1 MSARCVAAFGGAA
14 DCRRE
19 AGAVQWRIAGSERDG
34 GAPLEVLLSG
44 AAQLQL
50 PGQLRDAEF
59 YRDDESW
66 PPRWELRSAG
76 LAMSLAVRAL
86 QVHRRIDAPFRR
98 ALPPLAVPWS
108 ARAGWFL
115 LLNLLRLPGMA
126 RLLSRLRSRGHA

>member
-1 MSARCVAAFGGAA
+1 MSARCVAAFGGEA

-19 AGAVQWRIAGSERDG
+19 AGPVHWRITGSEREG

-50 PGQLRDAEF
+50 PGRLRDAEV
-59 YRDDESW
+59 YLDDGSA

-76 LAMSLAVRAL
+76 FALPLAVRAV
-86 QVHRRIDAPFRR
+86 QVHRRADVPFRR

-108 ARAGWFL
+108 TRAGWFL
-115 LLNLLRLPGMA
+115 LLTLLRAPGMA
-126 RLLSRLRSRGHA
+126 RLLRRLRKGRHA